1 MGKTITLISI
11 LVFIDIL
18 FLVTG
23 QLTLDSPTSV
33 IIQSI
38 TDPSSI
44 MDFNFWQLFIAGITA
59 LLVGATVVVGI
70 VTRGSDITIFIPMAL
85 GIGAMIGDYITV
97 YLHLAAINNV
107 LATILFV
114 PLLIVF
120 VIVIAEW
127 VRGKD

>member
-38 TDPSSI
+38 TNPSSI
-44 MDFNFWQLFIAGITA
+44 MDFNFWQLFITGITA
-59 LLVGATVVVGI
+59 LLVAATVVVGI

-114 PLLIVF
+114 PLLVIF